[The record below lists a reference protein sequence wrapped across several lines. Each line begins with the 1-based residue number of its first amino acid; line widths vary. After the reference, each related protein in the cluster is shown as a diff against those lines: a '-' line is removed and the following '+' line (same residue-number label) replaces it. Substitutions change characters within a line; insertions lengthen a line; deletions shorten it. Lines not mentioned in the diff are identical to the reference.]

1 MATPEELNER
11 ELLAQAFSQFGS
23 PSAQSAPAAPQRDVR
38 EERLAAEQ
46 SLPAPIPLP
55 AAEAPVA
62 PPSAIPMGVQA
73 PPVDLGMQALE
84 ARQAELR
91 DIRNRQAAA
100 QVESGKTI
108 TNRPRTKFLKEG
120 QSFAQA
126 FSDPG
131 EGQRAFAFNAG
142 LALLSSSGTNNLSQ
156 RIGQALGSGMQGM
169 QEARQ
174 GEIDSAVKA
183 AQAKQ
188 ASLASEASVIKEEMS
203 FDDQRAAYKAKQ
215 LGAAAAAEQKV
226 YDRYRDDLA
235 QGNIDAAA
243 ATKKTIR
250 IADEVRADRVREEDR
265 VIAAQ
270 KRKEDLEYRGGV
282 EERLGNQFSATEE
295 RLGKGTPSKIQL
307 LLNEEATLLGLGKN
321 EDAQDIR
328 NQINK
333 LNAISSTVRTVD
345 PNTGEISFTTS
356 SKPPRYTGGGSTGNL
371 PVDAGSFAKEASKSD
386 AQTLAAMRDKYIASA
401 QGQVSL
407 RSFEDTLDQGLRTG
421 GGLLAAAAKGQS
433 ILTDIMELSGTGIPG
448 FSKDAEIAAK
458 VQTSLREDA
467 ISISSG
473 MGAERLEMFGGNDS
487 ERELLVALAMV
498 PGVDKSV
505 AGNRRIIKNSKIA
518 AGILRSKYGFFTDW
532 QRSNGTLGAANE
544 EGQSIAEAWSKY
556 QMDEFDRLGGDLKDE
571 NLRESDFALSNSR
584 VQSYLSRN
592 GYDSGTSEDAYK
604 NKSSP
609 VEQATGNSVLSANV
623 RDLINNT
630 RRDRNKFNASR

>member
-1 MATPEELNER
+1 MATQEELEFQALLNQAMAGAGQAPSDMPVQAVDPVRAER
-11 ELLAQAFSQFGS
+11 LAFEASQAAPVASIAPPVASIAPPASVAPNNDPRLQAMIANQNALRENLLAQQ
-23 PSAQSAPAAPQRDVR
+23 AQAAKT
-38 EERLAAEQ
+38 
-46 SLPAPIPLP
+46 
-55 AAEAPVA
+55 AEAVGKRPN
-62 PPSAIPMGVQA
+62 Q
-73 PPVDLGMQALE
+73 
-84 ARQAELR
+84 RFLR
-91 DIRNRQAAA
+91 
-100 QVESGKTI
+100 
-108 TNRPRTKFLKEG
+108 EG
-120 QSFAQA
+120 QGFMDA
-126 FSDPG
+126 FKNPG
-131 EGQRAFAFNAG
+131 EGQRAFAIKAG
-142 LALLSSSGTNNLSQ
+142 LSLLSSGGTQDLSQ
-156 RIGQALGSGMQGM
+156 RIGHALGAGVQGMQG
-169 QEARQ
+169 ARQ
-174 GEIDSAVKA
+174 AEIDSAAKV
-183 AQAKQ
+183 AQAQQAMLTGQAGIIKQ
-188 ASLASEASVIKEEMS
+188 DMS
-203 FDDQRAAYKAKQ
+203 FDDQRAAYKANQ
-215 LGAAAAAEQKV
+215 LAAAAAVDERNYNRTQ
-226 YDRYRDDLA
+226 DALA
-235 QGNIDAAA
+235 QGNVEEAREIA
-243 ATKKTIR
+243 KTNLIAKTVRDDR
-250 IADEVRADRVREEDR
+250 IREEER
-265 VIAAQ
+265 ARAAQ
-270 KRKEDLEYRGGV
+270 QREEDLEYRRGV
-282 EERLGNQFSATEE
+282 EERLGGQFSITEE

-421 GGLLAAAAKGQS
+421 GGLTAAAAKGQS

-448 FSKDAEIAAK
+448 FSKDAETAAK

-532 QRSNGTLGAANE
+532 QRSNGTLSSVNE

-571 NLRESDFALSNSR
+571 SLRESDFALSNSR

-592 GYDSGTSEDAYK
+592 GYDSGLSTDAYG
-604 NKSSP
+604 NAPSGIES
-609 VEQATGNSVLSANV
+609 ATGNPVLKSVV
-623 RDLINNT
+623 QDIINK
-630 RRDRNKFNASR
+630 NKTEN

>member
-11 ELLAQAFSQFGS
+11 ELLAQAFSKFGS
-23 PSAQSAPAAPQRDVR
+23 SDAQNAPAAPQRDVR
-38 EERLAAEQ
+38 AERLAAEQ
-46 SLPAPIPLP
+46 SLPEPIPLP
-55 AAEAPVA
+55 TAEGEAL
-62 PPSAIPMGVQA
+62 PSAIPLGVQA
-73 PPVDLGMQALE
+73 PPVDTGLQALE
-84 ARQAELR
+84 ARQAQLR
-91 DIRNRQAAA
+91 DIRARQAAA

-108 TNRPRTKFLKEG
+108 ANRPRTKFLKEG
-120 QSFAQA
+120 QSFSEA
-126 FSDPG
+126 FSSPG

-169 QEARQ
+169 QAARQ

-203 FDDQRAAYKAKQ
+203 FDDQRAAYRARQ

-226 YDRYRDDLA
+226 YDRSLDLQK
-235 QGNIDAAA
+235 QGNVEAAA
-243 ATKKTIR
+243 ATAKTIR
-250 IADEVRADRVREEDR
+250 IANEVRADRIREEDR

-270 KRKEDLEYRGGV
+270 KREEDLEYRGGV
-282 EERLGNQFSATEE
+282 EERLGNQFSITER
-295 RLGKGTPSKIQL
+295 RLSEEKPSSQL
-307 LLNEEATLLGLGKN
+307 QTINEIATLRENGETDKANLLQ
-321 EDAQDIR
+321 AYY
-328 NQINK
+328 NK
-333 LNAISSTVRTVD
+333 QTALSSTVRTVD
-345 PNTGEISFTTS
+345 PNTGEIRFETS
-356 SKPPRYTGGGSTGNL
+356 SKIPKYTGGGNTGEL
-371 PVDAGSFAKEASKSD
+371 PVDAASFAKQSSKSD

-407 RSFEDTLDQGLRTG
+407 RRFEDALDQGLRTG
-421 GGLLAAAAKGQS
+421 GGLTVAAAKGQS

-448 FSKDAEIAAK
+448 LSKDAEVAAK
-458 VQTSLREDA
+458 LQTSLREDA
-467 ISISSG
+467 ISTSSG

-532 QRSNGTLGAANE
+532 QRSNGTLSAVNK
-544 EGQSIAEAWSKY
+544 EGESIAEAWSKY
-556 QMDEFDRLGGDLKDE
+556 QMDEFDRLGGDLKHE
-571 NLRESDFALSNSR
+571 SLSESDFALSNSR

-623 RDLINNT
+623 RELINNT
-630 RRDRNKFNASR
+630 RQR

>member
-1 MATPEELNER
+1 MAIQDDDFQKRLNEALGMFGQAPADIPVQAVDPVRAERLAFEASQGAPVASVAPPASVAPDNDPRLQAMIANQNALR
-11 ELLAQAFSQFGS
+11 ENLLAQQ
-23 PSAQSAPAAPQRDVR
+23 AQAAKT
-38 EERLAAEQ
+38 
-46 SLPAPIPLP
+46 
-55 AAEAPVA
+55 AEAVGKR
-62 PPSAIPMGVQA
+62 PSQ
-73 PPVDLGMQALE
+73 
-84 ARQAELR
+84 RFLR
-91 DIRNRQAAA
+91 
-100 QVESGKTI
+100 
-108 TNRPRTKFLKEG
+108 EG
-120 QSFAQA
+120 QGFMDA
-126 FSDPG
+126 FKNPG
-131 EGQRAFAFNAG
+131 EGQRQFALKAG
-142 LALLSSSGTNNLSQ
+142 LSLLSSGGTQDLSQ
-156 RIGQALGSGMQGM
+156 RIGHALGAGVQGMQG
-169 QEARQ
+169 ARQ
-174 GEIDSAVKA
+174 AEIDSAAKV
-183 AQAKQ
+183 AQAQQAMLTGQAGIIKQ
-188 ASLASEASVIKEEMS
+188 DMS

-226 YDRYRDDLA
+226 YDRSLDLQK
-235 QGNIDAAA
+235 QGNVEAAA
-243 ATKKTIR
+243 ATARTVR
-250 IADEVRADRVREEDR
+250 IANEVRADRVREEDR

-282 EERLGNQFSATEE
+282 EERLGSQFSTTEE
-295 RLGKGTPSKIQL
+295 RLGEQKPSSQL
-307 LLNEEATLLGLGKN
+307 QTINEIATLRENGETDKANALQAYYNK
-321 EDAQDIR
+321 
-328 NQINK
+328 QIA
-333 LNAISSTVRTVD
+333 LSSTVRTVD
-345 PNTGEISFTTS
+345 RNTGEIRFETS
-356 SKPPRYTGGGSTGNL
+356 SKIPKYTGGGNTGEL
-371 PVDAGSFAKEASKSD
+371 PVDEASFAKQSSKSD

-407 RSFEDTLDQGLRTG
+407 RSFEDVLDQGLRTG
-421 GGLLAAAAKGQS
+421 GGLTAAAAKGQS

-448 FSKDAEIAAK
+448 LSKDAEIASRL
-458 VQTSLREDA
+458 QTSLREDA

-532 QRSNGTLGAANE
+532 QRSNGTLSAVNE

-630 RRDRNKFNASR
+630 RQR

>member
-1 MATPEELNER
+1 MAIQDEDFQKRLNEA
-11 ELLAQAFSQFGS
+11 LGMFGQAPTDMPVQTVD
-23 PSAQSAPAAPQRDVR
+23 PVR
-38 EERLAAEQ
+38 AERLAFEASQ
-46 SLPAPIPLP
+46 G
-55 AAEAPVA
+55 APVA
-62 PPSAIPMGVQA
+62 SIASIAPTASVAPDNDPRLQA
-73 PPVDLGMQALE
+73 MIANQNALRENTLAQQA
-84 ARQAELR
+84 
-91 DIRNRQAAA
+91 QAAETA
-100 QVESGKTI
+100 KTI
-108 TNRPRTKFLKEG
+108 AQRPRQRFLNEG
-120 QSFAQA
+120 QGFMDA
-126 FSDPG
+126 FKNPG
-131 EGQRAFAFNAG
+131 AGQRQFAINAG
-142 LALLSSSGTNNLSQ
+142 LSLLSSGGTQDLSQ
-156 RIGQALGSGMQGM
+156 RIGHALGSGVQGM
-169 QEARQ
+169 QQARQ
-174 GEIDSAVKA
+174 GEIDSAAKV
-183 AQAKQ
+183 AQAQQAILTGQAGIIKQ
-188 ASLASEASVIKEEMS
+188 DMS

-226 YDRYRDDLA
+226 YDRSLDFQK
-235 QGNIDAAA
+235 QGNVEAAA

-250 IADEVRADRVREEDR
+250 IANEVRADRVREEDR
-265 VIAAQ
+265 VIDAQ
-270 KRKEDLEYRGGV
+270 KREEDLEYRGGV
-282 EERLGNQFSATEE
+282 EERLGSQFSTTEL
-295 RLGKGTPSKIQL
+295 RLGEEKPSSQL
-307 LLNEEATLLGLGKN
+307 QTINEIATLRENGETDKANLLQ
-321 EDAQDIR
+321 AYY
-328 NQINK
+328 NK
-333 LNAISSTVRTVD
+333 QTALSSTVRTVD
-345 PNTGEISFTTS
+345 PNTGEIRFETS
-356 SKPPRYTGGGSTGNL
+356 SKIPKYTGGGNTGEL
-371 PVDAGSFAKEASKSD
+371 PVDAASFAKQSSKSD

-421 GGLLAAAAKGQS
+421 GGLTAAAAKGQS

-448 FSKDAEIAAK
+448 LSKDAEIAAK

-532 QRSNGTLGAANE
+532 QRSNGTLSAVNE
-544 EGQSIAEAWSKY
+544 EGQSVAEAWSKY

-571 NLRESDFALSNSR
+571 SLRESDFALSNSR

-630 RRDRNKFNASR
+630 RQR

>member
-1 MATPEELNER
+1 MATPEELLER
-11 ELLAQAFSQFGS
+11 KELLAQAFSQAGS
-23 PSAQSAPAAPQRDVR
+23 PDAKSAQAAPVARTA
-38 EERLAAEQ
+38 EERDARVEELAAEQ

-55 AAEAPVA
+55 TTEDPVA
-62 PPSAIPMGVQA
+62 LPSAIPMGVQA
-73 PPVDLGMQALE
+73 PPVDPGMQALE

-169 QEARQ
+169 QAARQ

-203 FDDQRAAYKAKQ
+203 FDDQRAAYKANQ
-215 LGAAAAAEQKV
+215 LAAAAAVEQKV
-226 YDRYRDDLA
+226 YDRSRHDLA

-243 ATKKTIR
+243 ATARTVR
-250 IADEVRADRVREEDR
+250 IANEVRADRVRDEDR
-265 VIAAQ
+265 ALDAQ
-270 KRKEDLEYRGGV
+270 KRKEDLEYRAGV
-282 EERLGNQFSATEE
+282 EERLGNQFSLTEE
-295 RLGKGTPSKIQL
+295 RLGEGTPSNIL
-307 LLNEEATLLGLGKN
+307 SLLNEEEELLRLGKN

-421 GGLLAAAAKGQS
+421 GGLTAAAAKGQS

-448 FSKDAEIAAK
+448 LSKDAETAAK

-532 QRSNGTLGAANE
+532 QRSNGTLSAVNE

-571 NLRESDFALSNSR
+571 SLRESDFALSNSR

-592 GYDSGTSEDAYK
+592 GYDSGLSTDAYG
-604 NKSSP
+604 NAPSGIES
-609 VEQATGNSVLSANV
+609 ATGNPVLKSVV
-623 RDLINNT
+623 QDIINK
-630 RRDRNKFNASR
+630 NKTEN

>member
-1 MATPEELNER
+1 MAIQDEDFQKRLNEA
-11 ELLAQAFSQFGS
+11 LGMFGQAPTDMPVQTVD
-23 PSAQSAPAAPQRDVR
+23 PVR
-38 EERLAAEQ
+38 AERLAFEASQ
-46 SLPAPIPLP
+46 A
-55 AAEAPVA
+55 APVA
-62 PPSAIPMGVQA
+62 SIAPTASVA
-73 PPVDLGMQALE
+73 PPASVAPDNDPRLQAMIANQNALRE
-84 ARQAELR
+84 NTLAQQA
-91 DIRNRQAAA
+91 QAAETA
-100 QVESGKTI
+100 KTI
-108 TNRPRTKFLKEG
+108 AQRPRQRFLNEG
-120 QSFAQA
+120 QGFMDA
-126 FSDPG
+126 FKNPG
-131 EGQRAFAFNAG
+131 AGQRQFAINAG
-142 LALLSSSGTNNLSQ
+142 LSLLSSGGTQDLSQ
-156 RIGQALGSGMQGM
+156 RIGHALGSGVQGM
-169 QEARQ
+169 QQARQ
-174 GEIDSAVKA
+174 GEIDSAAKV
-183 AQAKQ
+183 AQAQQAILTGQAGIIKQ
-188 ASLASEASVIKEEMS
+188 DMS

-226 YDRYRDDLA
+226 YDRSLDFQK
-235 QGNIDAAA
+235 QGNVDAAA
-243 ATKKTIR
+243 ATARTVR
-250 IADEVRADRVREEDR
+250 IAQEVKADRVREENR

-282 EERLGNQFSATEE
+282 EERLGSQFSTTEL
-295 RLGKGTPSKIQL
+295 RLGEEKPSSQL
-307 LLNEEATLLGLGKN
+307 QTINEIATLRENGETDKANLLQ
-321 EDAQDIR
+321 AYY
-328 NQINK
+328 NK
-333 LNAISSTVRTVD
+333 QTALSSTVRTVD
-345 PNTGEISFTTS
+345 PNTGEIRFETS
-356 SKPPRYTGGGSTGNL
+356 SKIPKYTGGGNTGEL
-371 PVDAGSFAKEASKSD
+371 PVDAASFAKQSSKSD

-421 GGLLAAAAKGQS
+421 GGLTAAAAKGQS

-448 FSKDAEIAAK
+448 LSKDAETAAK

-532 QRSNGTLGAANE
+532 QRSNGTLSAVNE

-571 NLRESDFALSNSR
+571 SLRESDFALSNSR

-630 RRDRNKFNASR
+630 RQR